1 MKKALLLIAL
11 AICTLAAA
19 QAGGIEG
26 KWYCSKAMLDS
37 LGLKKYPNIRGYYKF
52 GKDGTFSVRI
62 KGDRVLLRSSNS
74 HGFAW
79 KTPRYMRNRAKNQT
93 VSIKVKGTY
102 TTDGGT
108 ITTTVDPR
116 DVYCYI
122 NTGLQ
127 NPTEPDA
134 SASWG
139 EYYWAQHKI
148 NLYESVESTAERL
161 ANFIKTSNM
170 HLWQWS
176 GEPLAVTKDSLTVG
190 AAMKFSRLKPERTYA
205 TGEDADPRPHPYCRI
220 ESEKA
225 DKAVAIVRKR
235 KGTAKKKLWAI
246 KALDEAVEKDSA
258 SWWLYHL
265 GLAHLY
271 GYGGKPDPAKA
282 TFFLEKAAQ
291 AGYGGKAY
299 LALGMMYKDGKG
311 GARQDFQKAY
321 AYFCKGAGDDR
332 KCQYA
337 KGYMLYKGLGC
348 KQDYQ
353 EAARALV
360 GAANAK
366 LGAAWYMV
374 GLCSRNGYGL
384 EKDSAAAAFCLKR
397 AARLHCREAKMELA
411 RPREETFMH
420 GRHATGGAHPH
431 IPDSLPHIAPASGSR
446 LGTGAYRGFV
456 ATYDWSGKYIL
467 GEMPMAIEAHVA
479 GGSMAGTIAIGTD
492 TTYCKGKLDGGTVTF
507 DGAKLTLPERYE
519 RSGKMEYSLRSIVV
533 DAAGGRLRGRL
544 NLYSPK
550 LKEPARPMY
559 FELLKI

>member
-11 AICTLAAA
+11 AVCTLAAA

-26 KWYCSKAMLDS
+26 KWHCSKAMLDS

-52 GKDGTFSVRI
+52 GKDGTFTVRI

-161 ANFIKTSNM
+161 ANFIKTKNM

-190 AAMKFSRLKPERTYA
+190 AAMKFSRQKPERTYA
-205 TGEDADPRPHPYCRI
+205 TGEGADPRPHPYCRI

-246 KALDEAVEKDSA
+246 KALDEAVAKDSA

-321 AYFCKGAGDDR
+321 AYFCKGADDDR

-337 KGYMLYKGLGC
+337 KGSCSTRAWAASKTTKRPPGPWWARQTPSWGRHGTWWGC
-348 KQDYQ
+348 
-353 EAARALV
+353 
-360 GAANAK
+360 
-366 LGAAWYMV
+366 
-374 GLCSRNGYGL
+374 
-384 EKDSAAAAFCLKR
+384 AAA
-397 AARLHCREAKMELA
+397 
-411 RPREETFMH
+411 T
-420 GRHATGGAHPH
+420 ATGWKKTRQRRPSASGGRQGCTAAKPRW
-431 IPDSLPHIAPASGSR
+431 SLPGHARRRSCTDATRQAGRTRTYPTACRTSPRQAAPASPPGP
-446 LGTGAYRGFV
+446 TGA
-456 ATYDWSGKYIL
+456 S
-467 GEMPMAIEAHVA
+467 
-479 GGSMAGTIAIGTD
+479 S
-492 TTYCKGKLDGGTVTF
+492 
-507 DGAKLTLPERYE
+507 
-519 RSGKMEYSLRSIVV
+519 
-533 DAAGGRLRGRL
+533 
-544 NLYSPK
+544 
-550 LKEPARPMY
+550 
-559 FELLKI
+559 